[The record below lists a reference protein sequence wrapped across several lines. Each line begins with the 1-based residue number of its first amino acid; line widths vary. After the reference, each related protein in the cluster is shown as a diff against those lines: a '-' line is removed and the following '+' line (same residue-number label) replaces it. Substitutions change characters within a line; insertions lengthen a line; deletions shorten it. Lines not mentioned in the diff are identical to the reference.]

1 MRVLV
6 NTNEQISAAMLER
19 HFQAGGLSAEVTS
32 APNDMMAVIGTAVK
46 MDLVA
51 LYAEE
56 VDNEAL
62 ISFFSGVGSAGRI
75 LFVKKQNISEVS
87 IELEE
92 QLDECFTLPLDSGDL
107 MFRLRRMIRRR
118 ESEESAV
125 RNVAEQPQLEEPA
138 SEEEPAHIEE
148 PVRGVLP
155 QAEPAMPPSVD
166 FSAPPAVQPQTVATY
181 QAPVY
186 SPPPSAPVAE
196 VPMQQ
201 QVQYQPAYD
210 SPRVQPFQTP
220 PAPVAPPVPVTP
232 IAPAAQTAP
241 AIQVEPINTAFAYTP
256 QDFAPD
262 PNSPYLFNEPVRRDL
277 PEQSPLPPQ
286 QMPEG
291 EAEVEEPAPGKKGRK
306 KKRSKNKG
314 AEKSAEEKSK
324 KGKKD
329 KLPLKRLNKT
339 ELFEIIL
346 EQEKLIESLETELS
360 TARDKL
366 EERNIQIET
375 SGSIAEAALKLNGVF
390 EAAQK
395 AANQYLE
402 NVKSKA
408 ADLTKRFHAG

>member
-1 MRVLV
+1 MRVLI

-19 HFQAGGLSAEVTS
+19 HFQASGLSAEVTS

-51 LYAEE
+51 LYADDI
-56 VDNEAL
+56 DNEAL
-62 ISFFSGVGSAGRI
+62 VSFFRSVGSVGKI

-87 IELEE
+87 LELEE

-107 MFRLRRMIRRR
+107 MFRLRRMFRHRDAG
-118 ESEESAV
+118 ESAATDSEE
-125 RNVAEQPQLEEPA
+125 RTPLKE
-138 SEEEPAHIEE
+138 
-148 PVRGVLP
+148 
-155 QAEPAMPPSVD
+155 AEPAMPLSVD
-166 FSAPPAVQPQTVATY
+166 FSAPPAVQPQTAAAY
-181 QAPVY
+181 QVPVY
-186 SPPPSAPVAE
+186 SPPSSVPVAE
-196 VPMQQ
+196 APMQQ

-232 IAPAAQTAP
+232 IAPAVQTAP
-241 AIQVEPINTAFAYTP
+241 AIQVAPINTAFAYTP
-256 QDFAPD
+256 QDFTPD
-262 PNSPYLFNEPVRRDL
+262 LNSPYLFNEPVRRDL

-291 EAEVEEPAPGKKGRK
+291 EAEVGEPAPDKKVRK
-306 KKRSKNKG
+306 KKRSKDKS

-329 KLPLKRLNKT
+329 KLPLRRLNKT

-390 EAAQK
+390 EAAQRS
-395 AANQYLE
+395 ADQYLE
-402 NVKSKA
+402 NIKAKA
-408 ADLTKRFHAG
+408 ANVTKRFHAG